1 MKDSEDLELQVNAE
15 EMCRTCLG
23 QFPAGQL
30 KPIFCNEILD
40 GKIVPFPKALESVVG
55 VKPAKNEIFP
65 KNICTDCKSRTKE
78 LYSFKEKACKSF
90 DLLYEIFGIEKPS
103 LPIPSQAMKKEVN
116 VTGTQTK
123 EMVVQIGDLES
134 YNRFLTIEKPSEPTK
149 NDSACQ
155 VAPETGESICQTEP
169 TESKPKRDVSTQ
181 VDPPLDPVE
190 ISENIEVEADV
201 SIRADE
207 SFYVEETELDPD
219 ESYTSVDVID
229 DIEDVEEDVDNTEL
243 IVDDSNMPE
252 LLAQDEFDFDVN
264 KANPKEND
272 DENDATDAI
281 QFLTYEVVQQDDH
294 EMVTKTVKNLS
305 KPESKEKFENE
316 CTYCNFVT
324 NNKTAFSN
332 HYAIH
337 QQTIEYIFERVDYY
351 RCMNCKSVYLTTI
364 GLEKHFTDEPCAP
377 IELDNLEESRD
388 AIKHE
393 QFYSHGI
400 SICLPRIKTFHMNES
415 LQIVCSLCSSVF
427 MSLSDAL
434 NHYSLAHDHEEP
446 DTEDL
451 AAFWDNCGYN
461 MVHQCGICNEQFAD
475 ASFIRQHIYFHKTK
489 HDCPYN
495 CLETYRDFL
504 KLTHHLSRSHLK
516 NACSLSTEARGI
528 LQPAFVCQICSKRFT
543 SESTYKLH
551 TKNHFADRRY
561 TCTMCPKA
569 FLQKCDLT
577 IHIRSHTDERPFA
590 CTFADCDKKF
600 RTSSHR
606 RDHMST
612 HVEEK
617 KYKCDICLK
626 HFKAER
632 ILQGHMK
639 LHSGFKP
646 FECEECGK
654 TFSRKH
660 HVKLH
665 MKTHGKN

>member
-40 GKIVPFPKALESVVG
+40 GKIVPFPKAVESVVG
-55 VKPAKNEIFP
+55 VKPAKNEVFP

-78 LYSFKEKACKSF
+78 LYLFKEKACKSF

-103 LPIPSQAMKKEVN
+103 LPIPSQALKKEVN
-116 VTGTQTK
+116 AASTQTS
-123 EMVVQIGDLES
+123 EMVVRLDDLES
-134 YNRFLTIEKPSEPTK
+134 YNRFLTIEKPLEPSK

-155 VAPETGESICQTEP
+155 VAPETEESICQTES
-169 TESKPKRDVSTQ
+169 TEIKPKRDVSTQ
-181 VDPPLDPVE
+181 MDLPVVE
-190 ISENIEVEADV
+190 IPENIEIEEDV
-201 SIRADE
+201 SIQADD
-207 SFYVEETELDPD
+207 SFYVEETELDAED
-219 ESYTSVDVID
+219 GYTSVDMID
-229 DIEDVEEDVDNTEL
+229 DIEDVQEGVDNTEL
-243 IVDDSNMPE
+243 VVDDNNMPE
-252 LLAQDEFDFDVN
+252 LLVQDEFHFDAN
-264 KANPKEND
+264 KTKENQGI
-272 DENDATDAI
+272 ETDAVE
-281 QFLTYEVVQQDDH
+281 FLTYEVVQQDDP
-294 EMVTKTVKNLS
+294 EIVTKTTKTLS
-305 KPESKEKFENE
+305 KPESKKKFEEE

-337 QQTIEYIFERVDYY
+337 QQTIEDIFERVDYY
-351 RCMNCKSVYLTTI
+351 RCMNCKSVYLTTT
-364 GLEKHFTDEPCAP
+364 GLEKHFTGETCAAIEP
-377 IELDNLEESRD
+377 ENLEESRD

-393 QFYSHGI
+393 QFYNHGMN
-400 SICLPRIKTFHMNES
+400 ICLPKIKSFHMNEN
-415 LQIVCSLCSSVF
+415 LQIVCSLCSFVF

-434 NHYSLAHDHEEP
+434 GHYSIAHDDEEP
-446 DTEDL
+446 DADDIATLWE
-451 AAFWDNCGYN
+451 NCEYN
-461 MVHQCGICNEQFAD
+461 LVHRCGICNDQFAD
-475 ASFIRQHIYFHKTK
+475 ASFIRQHIYFHRAK
-489 HDCPYN
+489 HNCPYD

-504 KLTHHLSRSHLK
+504 KLTTHLSRSHLK
-516 NACSLSTEARGI
+516 NACSLSIEARGI
-528 LQPAFVCQICSKRFT
+528 LQPAFVCHICSKRFT
-543 SESTYKLH
+543 SESSFKLH

-590 CTFADCDKKF
+590 CTFPECDKKF